1 MMTMLRGWI
10 TIIVML
16 TTINAQAACR
26 WPAWEQF
33 KKDYISQQG
42 RVIDPGDARKI
53 TTSEGQ
59 SYALFFALAANDRP
73 AFAQLFTWTQNNL
86 AQGSLREHLPAWL
99 WGQKDAATWE
109 VLDSNS
115 ASDGDIWMAWSL
127 LEAGRLW
134 KETRYTEV
142 GTALLKRIARE
153 EVVNVPGLG
162 SMLLPG
168 KIGFAEVNSWRF
180 NPSYLPPQ
188 LAQYF
193 SRFGAPWST
202 LRETNLRLLLET
214 APKGFSPDWVRY
226 EKKHGWQLQTEKTLI
241 SSYDAIRVYLWAGMM
256 HDGDPQKARLLAKF
270 KPMATLTIK
279 NGVPPEKVDVASGN
293 AQGTGPVGFSAAL
306 LPFLQNR
313 DAQAVQRQRVA
324 DHFPG
329 NDAYY
334 NYVLTLFGQGWDQ
347 HRFRFTVKGELLPD
361 WGQECVSSH

>member
-1 MMTMLRGWI
+1 M
-10 TIIVML
+10 
-16 TTINAQAACR
+16 
-26 WPAWEQF
+26 
-33 KKDYISQQG
+33 
-42 RVIDPGDARKI
+42 
-53 TTSEGQ
+53 
-59 SYALFFALAANDRP
+59 
-73 AFAQLFTWTQNNL
+73 
-86 AQGSLREHLPAWL
+86 
-99 WGQKDAATWE
+99 
-109 VLDSNS
+109 
-115 ASDGDIWMAWSL
+115 
-127 LEAGRLW
+127 

-168 KIGFAEVNSWRF
+168 KIGFAEANSWRF

-226 EKKHGWQLQTEKTLI
+226 ESKQGWQLKAEKTLI

-256 HDGDPQKARLLAKF
+256 HDGDPQKARLLARF
-270 KPMATLTIK
+270 KPMATLTMK
-279 NGVPPEKVDVASGN
+279 NGVPPEKVDVVSGN

-329 NDAYY
+329 SDAYY

-361 WGQECVSSH
+361 WGQECVSSR